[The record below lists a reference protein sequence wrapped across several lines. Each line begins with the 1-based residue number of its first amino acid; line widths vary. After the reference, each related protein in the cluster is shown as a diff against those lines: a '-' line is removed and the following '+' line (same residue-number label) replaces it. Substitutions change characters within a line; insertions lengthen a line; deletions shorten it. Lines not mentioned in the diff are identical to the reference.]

1 MEPYYAETEDLAAQL
16 AELKRRLDA
25 LRPLTSEQLQ
35 ALWPML
41 ENDSVYYTYATN
53 AIEGSSLTQGET
65 LNILQY
71 GVTVH
76 GKPLRDHLDAVNGQ
90 TAFMKMLEMV
100 KTGEPIT
107 EETVK
112 DFHQMVSPQTDKD
125 GGLYKSAQNYI
136 EGSPHVPTAPH
147 KVRDRMKEAFW
158 QYEKDVAEGKHPVV
172 TAAKMHYEIAN
183 VHPFRDDN
191 GRTSRLVMNLH
202 LLQNG
207 YVPISID
214 PNNRAAY
221 LDALQKSSM
230 SGDTLS
236 GNPGRGN
243 PAPFLVYM
251 AGMEQRALSR
261 YVDVLENN
269 LGIPLNPNQKPKMP
283 GSPEDGNSGH
293 A

>member
-1 MEPYYAETEDLAAQL
+1 MI
-16 AELKRRLDA
+16 
-25 LRPLTSEQLQ
+25 
-35 ALWPML
+35 

-65 LNILQY
+65 LSILQH
-71 GVTVH
+71 GITVH
-76 GKPLRDHLDAVNGQ
+76 GKPLRDHLDVINGQ
-90 TAFMKMLEMV
+90 TAFMKMLDMV

-107 EETVK
+107 EETLK
-112 DFHQMVSPQTDKD
+112 DFHQMVSPRDDK
-125 GGLYKSAQNYI
+125 GAGIYRNYQNYI
-136 EGSPHVPTAPH
+136 EGSRHVPPGEH

-172 TAAKMHYEIAN
+172 AAAKLHYEIVN
-183 VHPFRDDN
+183 VHPFGDYN

-207 YVPISID
+207 YVPIAVD
-214 PNNRAAY
+214 LQDRAAY
-221 LDALQKSSM
+221 IDALEKSSM
-230 SGDTLS
+230 SGDALS

-243 PAPFLVYM
+243 PAPFLVYI

-269 LGIPLNPNQKPKMP
+269 LGIPLNPDQKPKSP
-283 GSPEDGNSGH
+283 GSPEGGISGH
-293 A
+293 AGGR